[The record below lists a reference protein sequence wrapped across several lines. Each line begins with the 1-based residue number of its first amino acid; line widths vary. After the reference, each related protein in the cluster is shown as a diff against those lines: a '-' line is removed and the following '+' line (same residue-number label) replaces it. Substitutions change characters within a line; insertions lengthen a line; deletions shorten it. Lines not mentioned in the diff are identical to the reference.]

1 MIYILFGFDEGKYN
15 ENLTKFS
22 LLANIT
28 TQAFD
33 QQSMHKC
40 PTKME

>member
-1 MIYILFGFDEGKYN
+1 MIYNLSGVDERKYD

-22 LLANIT
+22 LLTNIT

-33 QQSMHKC
+33 QQSMHKYL
-40 PTKME
+40 TETE